1 MPNWRLMMLAN
12 REIRAPKPIESQI
25 AVFFNIKDRRRYFIQ
40 SKLRCLS
47 NFVEC
52 ESQAQASFTKREQS
66 KISNDTTACLIAG
79 Y

>member
-1 MPNWRLMMLAN
+1 
-12 REIRAPKPIESQI
+12 
-25 AVFFNIKDRRRYFIQ
+25 RRYFIQ